1 MSIVEAALPPASAP
15 LAAPADGSVRF
26 LGDSRS
32 YWRLLVRGAL
42 LLMVTLGIYRFW
54 LATDIRRFLWSG
66 TELTGDS
73 FEYTGTAGE
82 LLLGFLMALAILVPV
97 YSAFFI
103 VALGG
108 GSLGEMSGVLSFA
121 LLTLLGHYAIYRAR
135 RYRLTRTILRGIR
148 FHQTGS
154 AWRYAVCALFWWS
167 LTILTLGLAFPAA
180 QARLERF
187 KMQHTYFGDLPG
199 RFEASASRLLLRGI
213 LLWVLA
219 VVPLTVGLV
228 ATIGSIDWTTLGE
241 FEGLGNETLMTS
253 LIASGIAA
261 ATLYL
266 ALTLTWLVLA
276 LLILYPIFHAMFLRW
291 WASGLRFGDIVVTSR
306 LRTGQIYRIYLR
318 FFAYAFLF
326 TVVAIVVGFVGTIV
340 VGAIVGE
347 EVSLLGEIF
356 ATTAAIGLYV
366 AMALGYST
374 IYQATVKFGVWRCV
388 AESLDISNLAS
399 LDRVSAAG
407 EPSSPVGEGLA
418 DALNVGGI

>member
-15 LAAPADGSVRF
+15 LAAPVNGSVRF

-54 LATDIRRFLWSG
+54 LATDVRRFLWSG

-82 LLLGFLMALAILVPV
+82 LLLGFLMALAILVPL

-108 GSLGEMSGVLSFA
+108 GPLGEMSGVLSFA

-187 KMQHTYFGDLPG
+187 KMQTHLF
-199 RFEASASRLLLRGI
+199 RRSARPVRSQR
-213 LLWVLA
+213 
-219 VVPLTVGLV
+219 
-228 ATIGSIDWTTLGE
+228 
-241 FEGLGNETLMTS
+241 
-253 LIASGIAA
+253 IAA
-261 ATLYL
+261 PA
-266 ALTLTWLVLA
+266 ARHPA
-276 LLILYPIFHAMFLRW
+276 
-291 WASGLRFGDIVVTSR
+291 
-306 LRTGQIYRIYLR
+306 
-318 FFAYAFLF
+318 
-326 TVVAIVVGFVGTIV
+326 
-340 VGAIVGE
+340 VGAGRR
-347 EVSLLGEIF
+347 
-356 ATTAAIGLYV
+356 TAHGRP
-366 AMALGYST
+366 GGDHR
-374 IYQATVKFGVWRCV
+374 QHR
-388 AESLDISNLAS
+388 LD
-399 LDRVSAAG
+399 
-407 EPSSPVGEGLA
+407 
-418 DALNVGGI
+418 DARRI